1 MLVMASSALRRK
13 IAKQWRGAS
22 IFIAMFKEFFF
33 NFCPLNIYI
42 YIYILIYLFIWLCWV
57 FSCGMWA
64 LLLEAFWVVVAY
76 RIQFLDQG
84 LKPGPLH
91 WECGVLA
98 TAPQGRPKGSFFN

>member
-42 YIYILIYLFIWLCWV
+42 DIYIYSNLLIYLAVL
-57 FSCGMWA
+57 
-64 LLLEAFWVVVAY
+64 
-76 RIQFLDQG
+76 G
-84 LKPGPLH
+84 L
-91 WECGVLA
+91 
-98 TAPQGRPKGSFFN
+98 